1 MIETH
6 GAPRPGDRTPI
17 LREFGQSSGHRP
29 GWRHYFLAAGLTAAT
44 LLLHL
49 AMSRPFEGQPAPI
62 VFVVSIAVSAY
73 LGGLLPGLLATILG
87 LLAADYFLI
96 PPLHSL
102 HIANS
107 VDYIRLLSLAIAGVF
122 MSLVSESLHRARER
136 TVREMMDR
144 EHSEEMLTESERR
157 YGSLFSH
164 MLDGFAY
171 CRMIFDDGRR
181 PVDFVYLD
189 VNARFGELTGLRD
202 VIGKRVSEVIP
213 GFREAQPELL
223 ERYGRVALSGK
234 SDRFEMYVKPLAIW
248 FSLSVYSPQRDCIAV
263 VFQNITESKK
273 AEQAIRDG
281 EEELRAIYDNVPLI
295 MMLVDSDFRICKT
308 NQFGENVPE
317 MPDTAVGLRACEGL
331 HCLHALADAEDC
343 DLDAHGRECMLRRT
357 VQETMAT
364 GRGRQQ
370 AEVRGSLVVA
380 GEPREFVFLLSTT
393 RLDVRGTSRV
403 LVTLQDISNRKQAE
417 EQLRQQLQL
426 MSCITEKCT
435 DSIFVTDELRR
446 VTFLNPEAER
456 VFGFA
461 ASEILG
467 RDLHDIIHH
476 HHPDG
481 RPYPASECIT
491 MKTLETGQP
500 SRNFEE
506 AYFRKDG
513 SIVEVSGSAAVLG
526 NGRRG
531 LVQILRDVTGQK
543 QAMRAKMHSQKLE
556 ALGTMAGGIAHDFN
570 NILAAINSNAHLAL
584 AELREGQSVEVCL
597 SEIAKAGTR
606 GADLV
611 RRILGFSRSE
621 EQKREVQQLQP
632 VVEEA
637 LRLVRATLPAMIETH
652 TDSAADLP
660 PVSID
665 PSQIHQVIVNLA
677 TNAAHAIGDGP
688 GRIEVRLELQDV
700 DSEDDAR
707 ACKLQ
712 VGRYVRLY
720 FSDNGSGMLPAIRER
735 IFDPFFTTKPVG
747 QGTGLGLSIVHSVV
761 ASHGGAINVY
771 SEPGRGT
778 AFHIYFP
785 AAEKPAEQ
793 PKKPPPQMARAH
805 GERVLLVDDEEALVS
820 IATRKLERLGYT
832 VQGFTDPKTA
842 LEEFVRTPE
851 VFDAVIS
858 DVSMPHMSG
867 FEFARK
873 LLETRAGIPVAMTS
887 GYVRPEDQ
895 RKGEQL
901 GIREFIAKPWMEDE
915 LARALER
922 LLRQRTSIK
931 TAAR

>member
-1 MIETH
+1 MSETP
-6 GAPRPGDRTPI
+6 GAPRPRNGNPI
-17 LREFGQSSGHRP
+17 LQELQQSSGHRP
-29 GWRHYFLAAGLTAAT
+29 GWRHYLLGVALTVAI
-44 LLLHL
+44 LVLHL
-49 AMSRPFEGQPAPI
+49 AMSRTFQGQAAPI

-107 VDYIRLLSLAIAGVF
+107 VDYVRLLSLAIAGVF
-122 MSLVSESLHRARER
+122 ISLVSESLHRARER
-136 TVREMMDR
+136 TAREMMDR

-171 CRMIFDDGRR
+171 CRMIFDDGGR

-189 VNARFGELTGLRD
+189 VNARFRELTGLSD
-202 VIGKRVSEVIP
+202 VIGKTVSEVIP
-213 GFREAQPELL
+213 GIREAQPELL

-234 SDRFEMYVKPLAIW
+234 SDRFEMYVKPLDIW
-248 FSLSVYSPQRDCIAV
+248 FSLSVYSPQREHIAV

-281 EEELRAIYDNVPLI
+281 ERELRAIYDNVPLI
-295 MMLVDSDFRICKT
+295 MMLVDSDHRICKV
-308 NQFGENVPE
+308 NKFAEQFLGGPGGILDQRVGE
-317 MPDTAVGLRACEGL
+317 GLRCLQALDDPKECGL
-331 HCLHALADAEDC
+331 GPNCQDC
-343 DLDAHGRECMLRRT
+343 ILRRT
-357 VQETMAT
+357 VLETLVT
-364 GRGRQQ
+364 GQSHQQ
-370 AEVRGSLVVA
+370 IEVRATLLLEGGSQELV
-380 GEPREFVFLLSTT
+380 FVLSTA
-393 RLDVRGTSRV
+393 RLDLRGQVRV
-403 LVTLQDISNRKQAE
+403 LVTLEDISKRKQAE
-417 EQLRQQLQL
+417 EQLHQQLQL

-435 DSIFVTDELRR
+435 DSIFVTDEQGR
-446 VTFLNPEAER
+446 VTFLNPEGER
-456 VFGFA
+456 VFGFEA
-461 ASEILG
+461 CEILG
-467 RDLHDIIHH
+467 RDLHDMIHH

-506 AYFRKDG
+506 VYFRKDG

-531 LVQILRDVTGQK
+531 VVQILRDVTGQR

-556 ALGTMAGGIAHDFN
+556 ALGTLAGGIAHDFN

-584 AELREGQSVEVCL
+584 SELQEGRSVEMCL
-597 SEIAKAGTR
+597 SEIAKAGAR

-621 EQKREVQQLQP
+621 EQKREVQQLEP

-652 TDSAADLP
+652 TDFAADLP

-677 TNAAHAIGDGP
+677 TNAAHAIGDAP
-688 GRIEVRLELQDV
+688 GQIEVRLELQDV
-700 DSEDDAR
+700 DSEDDTR
-707 ACKLQ
+707 SCKLQ
-712 VGRYVRLY
+712 VGRYVKLY
-720 FSDNGSGMLPAIRER
+720 FSDSGSGMLPAIRER

-761 ASHGGAINVY
+761 ASHGGAIDVY

-785 AAEKPAEQ
+785 AVEKPAEQ

-832 VQGFTDPKTA
+832 VWGFTDPKTA

-851 VFDAVIS
+851 MFDAVIS

-873 LLETRAGIPVAMTS
+873 LLETRADIPVAMTS

-895 RKGEQL
+895 SKGEQL
-901 GIREFIAKPWMEDE
+901 GIREFIAKPWMEEE